1 MWRSDH
7 RCRRRRKSEGFA
19 LPLAVAGAMLLLLS
33 SSSLQMLALHNRT
46 QLARQHRRLQ
56 IEDTLASAAHQQIA
70 RLAEHGSCLLGL
82 DQAQWSA
89 AAADCALSAEALATL
104 QQGQVGA
111 DTYRVATYR
120 PLGGEAQA
128 TSAELELQLVGSL
141 SWRASYRLS
150 LAPAAAGLRV
160 IAVRELGLRGVG
172 A

>member
-1 MWRSDH
+1 MWRSVH
-7 RCRRRRKSEGFA
+7 RCRRRDNEGFA

-89 AAADCALSAEALATL
+89 AAADCAGGRRCSGNTRWNIRRRWF
-104 QQGQVGA
+104 
-111 DTYRVATYR
+111 RVW
-120 PLGGEAQA
+120 P
-128 TSAELELQLVGSL
+128 QLRMSC
-141 SWRASYRLS
+141 A
-150 LAPAAAGLRV
+150 
-160 IAVRELGLRGVG
+160 
-172 A
+172 